1 MSIAR
6 IVHAIQQ
13 CETVPRVGTVSQYYG
28 MSLES
33 NGPDVFLG
41 ELCQVYPPAQ
51 ANPVIAEV
59 VGFRDGRVILMPYGN
74 MQGVHIGSE
83 ITATGKAATMP
94 VGPEFLGRV
103 VDAFGLP
110 LDQGPPITGVE
121 HYPLY
126 PEPINH
132 LTRKPI
138 SEIFET
144 GVGIIDSCLTVG
156 KGQRMGIFAGSGV
169 GKSTLLG
176 MIARNSQAAVNVI
189 ALIGE
194 RGREVLD
201 FINANLGT
209 EGLAHSIVVVAGAD
223 QPALVRTRAAFA
235 ATAMAEYF
243 RNQGMDVMLAM
254 DSVTRFAMAQ
264 REIGLAIG
272 EAPTSRGYTPSSF
285 SLMPKLLERAG
296 NFELGGSITAF
307 YTVLVEGDDFNE
319 PVTDNLRATLDGH
332 VVLSRNFANLGR
344 LPAVA
349 LLESASR
356 LQSAIIDRSHSALVA
371 EVRRLLSIHE
381 ENRDIVEMGVYQAG
395 RNTDLDKA
403 LNVLP
408 KLYKLF
414 GQKPAERVELEDI
427 LTQLHTVMS
436 EAEAINRL
444 AGATNAITS
453 VSANTVSQQPGGP
466 GAAAA
471 GRMQRIRS

>member
-1 MSIAR
+1 MS
-6 IVHAIQQ
+6 V
-13 CETVPRVGTVSQYYG
+13 
-28 MSLES
+28 ES

-41 ELCQVYPPAQ
+41 ELCQVYPPSQ
-51 ANPVIAEV
+51 SNPVIAEV
-59 VGFRDGRVILMPYGN
+59 VGFRDGKVVLMPYGN
-74 MQGVHIGSE
+74 MQGVYIGSE
-83 ITATGKAATMP
+83 ITATGKAATVP

-103 VDAFGLP
+103 VDAFGQP
-110 LDQGPPITGVE
+110 LDQGETITPVE

-126 PEPINH
+126 PDPINH

-138 SEIFET
+138 TELLET
-144 GVGIIDSCLTVG
+144 GVGVIDSCLTIG

-176 MIARNSQAAVNVI
+176 MIARNSQSAVNVI

-201 FINANLGT
+201 FINSNLGE
-209 EGLAHSIVVVAGAD
+209 EGLARSVVVVAGAD

-272 EAPTSRGYTPSSF
+272 EPPTVRGYTPSSF
-285 SLMPKLLERAG
+285 SMLPKLLERAG
-296 NFELGGSITAF
+296 NFEVGGSITAF

-319 PVTDNLRATLDGH
+319 PVTDNLRAILDGH
-332 VVLSRNFANLGR
+332 IVLSRNLANLGR

-349 LLESASR
+349 LLESSSR
-356 LQSAIIDRSHSALVA
+356 LQNAVIDESQLALVA
-371 EVRRLLSIHE
+371 EIRRLLSVYE
-381 ENRDIVEMGVYQAG
+381 ENKDIIEMGVYQAG

-403 LNVLP
+403 LSVLP
-408 KLYKLF
+408 KLSKLF
-414 GQKPAERVELEDI
+414 GQKPDERVELDDM
-427 LTQLHTVMS
+427 LTQLGTTINQ
-436 EAEAINRL
+436 AEAINR
-444 AGATNAITS
+444 
-453 VSANTVSQQPGGP
+453 
-466 GAAAA
+466 AAAT
-471 GRMQRIRS
+471 GRPDGNQQRLRV

>member
-1 MSIAR
+1 MTANK
-6 IVHAIQQ
+6 IVRAIQQ

-28 MSLES
+28 MSVES

-41 ELCQVYPPAQ
+41 ELCQVYPPSQ
-51 ANPVIAEV
+51 SNPVIAEV
-59 VGFRDGRVILMPYGN
+59 VGFRDGKVVLMPYGN
-74 MQGVHIGSE
+74 MQGVYIGSE
-83 ITATGKAATMP
+83 ITATGKAATVP

-103 VDAFGLP
+103 VDAFGQP
-110 LDQGPPITGVE
+110 LDQGETITPVE

-126 PEPINH
+126 PDPINH

-138 SEIFET
+138 TELLET
-144 GVGIIDSCLTVG
+144 GVGVIDSCLTIG

-176 MIARNSQAAVNVI
+176 MIARNSQSAVNVI

-201 FINANLGT
+201 FINSNLGE
-209 EGLAHSIVVVAGAD
+209 EGLARSVVVVAGAD

-272 EAPTSRGYTPSSF
+272 EPPTVRGYTPSSF
-285 SLMPKLLERAG
+285 SMLPKLLERAG
-296 NFELGGSITAF
+296 NFEVGGSITAF

-319 PVTDNLRATLDGH
+319 PVTDNLRAILDGH
-332 VVLSRNFANLGR
+332 IVLSRNLANLGR

-349 LLESASR
+349 LLESSSR
-356 LQSAIIDRSHSALVA
+356 LQNAVIDESQLALVA
-371 EVRRLLSIHE
+371 EIRRLLSVYE
-381 ENRDIVEMGVYQAG
+381 ENKDIIEMGVYQAG

-403 LNVLP
+403 LSVLP
-408 KLYKLF
+408 KLSKLF
-414 GQKPAERVELEDI
+414 GQKPDERVELDDM
-427 LTQLHTVMS
+427 LTQLGTTINQ
-436 EAEAINRL
+436 AEAINR
-444 AGATNAITS
+444 
-453 VSANTVSQQPGGP
+453 
-466 GAAAA
+466 AAAT
-471 GRMQRIRS
+471 GRPDGNQQRLRV

>member
-1 MSIAR
+1 MTTETILR
-6 IVHAIQQ
+6 AIQK

-28 MSLES
+28 MSVES

-41 ELCQVYPPAQ
+41 ELCQVYPPSQ
-51 ANPVIAEV
+51 SNPVIAEV
-59 VGFRDGRVILMPYGN
+59 VGFRDGKVILMPYGN
-74 MQGVHIGSE
+74 MQGVYIGSE
-83 ITATGKAATMP
+83 ITATGKAATVP

-103 VDAFGLP
+103 VDAFGAP
-110 LDQGPPITGVE
+110 LDQGAPIAPVE

-138 SEIFET
+138 SEILET
-144 GVGIIDSCLTVG
+144 GVGVIDSCLTVG

-176 MIARNSQAAVNVI
+176 MIARNSQSAVNVI

-201 FINANLGT
+201 FINSNLGT
-209 EGLAHSIVVVAGAD
+209 EGLSRSVVVVAGAD

-235 ATAMAEYF
+235 ATAIAEYF

-272 EAPTSRGYTPSSF
+272 EPPTVRGYTPSSF
-285 SLMPKLLERAG
+285 SMLPKLLERAG
-296 NFELGGSITAF
+296 NFEVGGSITAF

-319 PVTDNLRATLDGH
+319 PVTDNLRAILDGH
-332 VVLSRNFANLGR
+332 IVLSRSLANLGR

-349 LLESASR
+349 LLDSASR
-356 LQSAIIDRSHSALVA
+356 LQNMIIDSSHAALIS
-371 EVRRLLSIHE
+371 EIRRLLSVHE
-381 ENRDIVEMGVYQAG
+381 ENKDIIEMGVYQAG
-395 RNTDLDKA
+395 RNPDLDKA
-403 LNVLP
+403 LSVLP
-408 KLYKLF
+408 KIYKLF
-414 GQKPAERVELEDI
+414 GQKPDESVELDDI
-427 LTQLHTVMS
+427 LTQLSTTLNQ
-436 EAEAINRL
+436 AEAMNR
-444 AGATNAITS
+444 ATNTD
-453 VSANTVSQQPGGP
+453 
-466 GAAAA
+466 
-471 GRMQRIRS
+471 RSIDAQKRVRS